1 MHLPESHSARQETSA
16 PTNFE
21 HASNDLEEGRGPRT
35 ITRSK
40 SWLGARGSCFDGCPS
55 ERKPSTSTVHRV
67 PSFPTYRAPFE
78 TCGCRQQAYD
88 SNKTMDE
95 IIGLFESNSTSLSPS
110 SSTMEE
116 GLATEGLTA
125 SDDPTKKEEEEIS
138 GLEALPAEIIGQIL
152 GFLPPVALAKLSRT
166 STLLRSHAYNDL
178 LWLEFIRDCVPY
190 ADSLESPSPAKSWR
204 HLYISH
210 HPYWFLARNKIW
222 FADVPNTGKI
232 IIARYNQQ
240 RGCIEAYQLIAEH
253 GAHTFENWSH
263 NNDVI
268 IHTFNPK
275 IRLWT
280 DDPVVM
286 LDLGDGSPGSRLQK
300 EVPMHTGSTH
310 GVCSMIS
317 LCQPMPKHLQ
327 DPSMAIWPPSI
338 VPAEHRV
345 RNASANKFRSDI
357 HRPQSL
363 DLISDRTF
371 RIRKWL
377 EFSNL
382 MQPLNSVRMG
392 EEVMTF
398 STLLGESYA
407 PTKTKPYQGIWVGDY
422 SGHGCE
428 FLLVLQREVSSG
440 TTMSRQSSNGSLPE
454 GVSIARMEA
463 ETPEER
469 DAGIRLIVD
478 DAGTNVQSAAPHQ
491 PVHAGPSIENPDRM
505 AEPESSYAGIRLSSE
520 IRAASESGEADAQ
533 SSLTDDGFFGRLEA
547 IKLTGDINVPR
558 GQYTW
563 IAENIGPKGTIR
575 IGKEQ
580 MFKDARMVK
589 SWGRIAGRGF
599 KHDRFI
605 PSQLIL
611 MSHDT
616 IAQYWEVS
624 QPCVREANFGR

>member
-1 MHLPESHSARQETSA
+1 MA
-16 PTNFE
+16 
-21 HASNDLEEGRGPRT
+21 
-35 ITRSK
+35 
-40 SWLGARGSCFDGCPS
+40 
-55 ERKPSTSTVHRV
+55 
-67 PSFPTYRAPFE
+67 
-78 TCGCRQQAYD
+78 
-88 SNKTMDE
+88 
-95 IIGLFESNSTSLSPS
+95 
-110 SSTMEE
+110 
-116 GLATEGLTA
+116 
-125 SDDPTKKEEEEIS
+125 
-138 GLEALPAEIIGQIL
+138 
-152 GFLPPVALAKLSRT
+152 
-166 STLLRSHAYNDL
+166 
-178 LWLEFIRDCVPY
+178 
-190 ADSLESPSPAKSWR
+190 
-204 HLYISH
+204 
-210 HPYWFLARNKIW
+210 
-222 FADVPNTGKI
+222 NTGKI
-232 IIARYNQQ
+232 IIARYNHQ

-263 NNDVI
+263 NSDVI

-275 IRLWT
+275 VRLWT

-286 LDLGDGSPGSRLQK
+286 LGVEDGNPRSRLQK

-317 LCQPMPKHLQ
+317 LCQPMPKPLQ
-327 DPSMAIWPPSI
+327 DPSMALWPPSI
-338 VPAEHRV
+338 VPAEQRV
-345 RNASANKFRSDI
+345 RNASANKFRSDL

-363 DLISDRTF
+363 DLTSDHTF

-398 STLLGESYA
+398 STLLSESYT
-407 PTKTKPYQGIWVGDY
+407 PTKSKPYQGIWVGDY

-428 FLLVLQREVSSG
+428 FLLVLQREVS
-440 TTMSRQSSNGSLPE
+440 TNTAMSRQSATDSLPE

-469 DAGIRLIVD
+469 DAGIRLVVD
-478 DAGTNVQSAAPHQ
+478 DASTDVQATTPGES
-491 PVHAGPSIENPDRM
+491 VHAGPSTENPDRM
-505 AEPESSYAGIRLSSE
+505 AEPESNYAGIRPSSE
-520 IRAASESGEADAQ
+520 IRADSGNSDEDAQ
-533 SSLTDDGFFGRLEA
+533 SSLTDDAVFGRLEA

-563 IAENIGPKGTIR
+563 IAENIGPKGVIR
-575 IGKEQ
+575 IGREQ
-580 MFKDARMVK
+580 MFKDARMVR

-624 QPCVREANFGR
+624 S